1 LGAMYSNS
9 DYISKIEEK
18 IPVWNVNC
26 IASYILEL
34 ISNNHFKKRL
44 QISIDRVKKDTNQLY
59 INLNKIPYLK
69 AYKPTGNFV
78 MAKIVNGMIAKELR
92 DNLLQERI
100 FIRDCTNKVGLGQK
114 YVRIASRT
122 QKENFDIARHIE
134 IIMADFES
142 KL

>member
-1 LGAMYSNS
+1 M
-9 DYISKIEEK
+9 
-18 IPVWNVNC
+18 
-26 IASYILEL
+26 
-34 ISNNHFKKRL
+34 KK
-44 QISIDRVKKDTNQLY
+44 QVTVH
-59 INLNKIPYLK
+59 LNKIPYLK

-78 MAKIVNGMIAKELR
+78 MAKIVNGMLAKELR

-122 QKENFDIARHIE
+122 QKKNLDIARHIE
-134 IIMADFES
+134 IIIADFES